1 MLSRTSLQARSIKPK
16 QVLVMDFDGVIL
28 QNKGVLRHVQDRV
41 VDYVRQN
48 VYDGYMSEAEARTL
62 NTDLYTRYG
71 HTHVGMKKLFLPHSR
86 ISHFNDFVYDREFLA
101 SLYDNYKQED
111 SIYMTMEY
119 MDTIV
124 GFLKE
129 SGIHTFILSNSPCIW
144 CNTWM
149 KNMVPRVPSE
159 NIIGSDHV
167 ILETSKGVLLKPS
180 RIVYNRVE
188 MYIKMKFN
196 NPKDLELV
204 FVDDSQI
211 NLDPLVKDPSWRPIF
226 FSGATPPHGTPPTG
240 TPSLEHITSLSE
252 LPPLFEKLMNK
263 DDIDRLVS
271 GIKA

>member
-1 MLSRTSLQARSIKPK
+1 
-16 QVLVMDFDGVIL
+16 
-28 QNKGVLRHVQDRV
+28 
-41 VDYVRQN
+41 
-48 VYDGYMSEAEARTL
+48 
-62 NTDLYTRYG
+62 
-71 HTHVGMKKLFLPHSR
+71 
-86 ISHFNDFVYDREFLA
+86 
-101 SLYDNYKQED
+101 
-111 SIYMTMEY
+111 
-119 MDTIV
+119 
-124 GFLKE
+124 
-129 SGIHTFILSNSPCIW
+129 
-144 CNTWM
+144 
-149 KNMVPRVPSE
+149 
-159 NIIGSDHV
+159 
-167 ILETSKGVLLKPS
+167 
-180 RIVYNRVE
+180 